1 MKLLHKIDTLT
12 MLYGLMSVGVNNSD
26 FNSQEFN
33 QNLYLN
39 RVVLGGGVYKTLNT
53 SPLSNSMYSKPRL
66 FYGQS
71 FIFSSLFN
79 I

>member
-1 MKLLHKIDTLT
+1 
-12 MLYGLMSVGVNNSD
+12 MLYGLVFVGVNNSD
-26 FNSQEFN
+26 FNSQECN

-39 RVVLGGGVYKTLNT
+39 RVVLLESFFLGGGGGGYKTLNT
-53 SPLSNSMYSKPRL
+53 SPLSNSVYSKPRL

>member
-39 RVVLGGGVYKTLNT
+39 RVVWGGGLQNLEHLTPV
-53 SPLSNSMYSKPRL
+53 
-66 FYGQS
+66 
-71 FIFSSLFN
+71 
-79 I
+79 

>member
-1 MKLLHKIDTLT
+1 MA
-12 MLYGLMSVGVNNSD
+12 MLYGLVFVGVNNSD

-39 RVVLGGGVYKTLNT
+39 RVVLGGGYKTLNT
-53 SPLSNSMYSKPRL
+53 SPLSNSVYSKPRL